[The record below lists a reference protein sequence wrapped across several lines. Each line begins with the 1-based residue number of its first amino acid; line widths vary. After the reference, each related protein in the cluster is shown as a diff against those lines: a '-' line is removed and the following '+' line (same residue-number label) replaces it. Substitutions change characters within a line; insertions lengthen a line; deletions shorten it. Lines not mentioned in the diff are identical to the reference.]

1 MTQKDL
7 FQTVTSSRLDT
18 RANHSPS
25 RESKK
30 AQKMTATS
38 GRTSLELLHKKDPL
52 GAFSK
57 TFMVT
62 SQWVSTKCSL
72 TWKAKATPR
81 GRLLFQ
87 LAVST
92 LPTKETDS
100 GLWATPNTMDHLPQ
114 RSEEATR
121 KMQEGHRKGRSKPSN
136 LREQVDEKT
145 MDLYIKTWPT
155 PRASDVEGGIVQNVE
170 LENGT
175 FSRKNKDGV
184 RWGVKLR
191 DAVNHVEKMWPTPLS
206 SDYKNMDTANQMS
219 LSTSVKM
226 WPTATTQDNPQV
238 RGEGKTVGTKRG
250 TTLGGAVRMW
260 PTPVARDHKGGYQG
274 GRVRNG
280 KVSWDSLDV
289 AVQHTDNQE
298 KTGGQLNPMFVEW
311 LMGYPKG
318 WTELKD

>member
-7 FQTVTSSRLDT
+7 FQTVTSSQRDI

-30 AQKMTATS
+30 AQKTTATS
-38 GRTSLELLHKKDPL
+38 GRLSLELLHKKDRL
-52 GAFSK
+52 GSVSK

-72 TWKAKATPR
+72 TWKAKATPQ

-92 LPTKETDS
+92 LPIKETDS
-100 GLWATPNTMDHLPQ
+100 GLW
-114 RSEEATR
+114 
-121 KMQEGHRKGRSKPSN
+121 
-136 LREQVDEKT
+136 
-145 MDLYIKTWPT
+145 PT
-155 PRASDVEGGIVQNVE
+155 PTAMTGGTGVAP
-170 LENGT
+170 
-175 FSRKNKDGV
+175 SHKDGSHG
-184 RWGVKLR
+184 WNIGA
-191 DAVNHVEKMWPTPLS
+191 AVN
-206 SDYKNMDTANQMS
+206 DS
-219 LSTSVKM
+219 LSK
-226 WPTATTQDNPQV
+226 NPI
-238 RGEGKTVGTKRG
+238 
-250 TTLGGAVRMW
+250 RMW

-274 GRVRNG
+274 GRIRNG

-318 WTELKD
+318 WTE

>member
-1 MTQKDL
+1 MSAPSTQMDL
-7 FQTVTSSRLDT
+7 EELTSLSVGSH
-18 RANHSPS
+18 ASPGV
-25 RESKK
+25 RPGSKE
-30 AQKMTATS
+30 ARKMTATS

-145 MDLYIKTWPT
+145 MSLWPT
-155 PRASDVEGGIVQNVE
+155 PTAMTGGTGVAP
-170 LENGT
+170 
-175 FSRKNKDGV
+175 SHKDGSHG
-184 RWGVKLR
+184 WNIGA
-191 DAVNHVEKMWPTPLS
+191 AVNDSLSKNPIRMWPTPLS

-219 LSTSVKM
+219 LSTSV
-226 WPTATTQDNPQV
+226 
-238 RGEGKTVGTKRG
+238 
-250 TTLGGAVRMW
+250 RMW

-274 GRVRNG
+274 GRIRNG

-318 WTELKD
+318 WTDLNV

>member
-1 MTQKDL
+1 
-7 FQTVTSSRLDT
+7 
-18 RANHSPS
+18 
-25 RESKK
+25 
-30 AQKMTATS
+30 
-38 GRTSLELLHKKDPL
+38 
-52 GAFSK
+52 
-57 TFMVT
+57 
-62 SQWVSTKCSL
+62 
-72 TWKAKATPR
+72 
-81 GRLLFQ
+81 LFQ

-92 LPTKETDS
+92 LPIKETDFGS
-100 GLWATPNTMDHLPQ
+100 SPTVN
-114 RSEEATR
+114 
-121 KMQEGHRKGRSKPSN
+121 
-136 LREQVDEKT
+136 
-145 MDLYIKTWPT
+145 WPT
-155 PRASDVEGGIVQNVE
+155 PSASDVEGGIAQDVK

-175 FSRKNKDGV
+175 FSRKNKEGV

-191 DAVNHVEKMWPTPLS
+191 DAVNHAEKMWPTP
-206 SDYKNMDTANQMS
+206 
-219 LSTSVKM
+219 
-226 WPTATTQDNPQV
+226 TTQDNPQV

-274 GRVRNG
+274 GRIRNG

>member
-7 FQTVTSSRLDT
+7 FQTVTSSQRDI

-30 AQKMTATS
+30 AQKTTATS
-38 GRTSLELLHKKDPL
+38 GRLSLELLHKKDRL

-72 TWKAKATPR
+72 TWKAKATPQ

-92 LPTKETDS
+92 LPIKETDS
-100 GLWATPNTMDHLPQ
+100 GLW
-114 RSEEATR
+114 
-121 KMQEGHRKGRSKPSN
+121 
-136 LREQVDEKT
+136 
-145 MDLYIKTWPT
+145 PT
-155 PRASDVEGGIVQNVE
+155 PTAMTGGTGVAP
-170 LENGT
+170 
-175 FSRKNKDGV
+175 SHKDGSHG
-184 RWGVKLR
+184 WNIGA
-191 DAVNHVEKMWPTPLS
+191 AVNDSLSKNPIRMWPTPLS
-206 SDYKNMDTANQMS
+206 SDHKNMDTANQMS

-226 WPTATTQDNPQV
+226 WPT
-238 RGEGKTVGTKRG
+238 
-250 TTLGGAVRMW
+250 
-260 PTPVARDHKGGYQG
+260 PVARDHKGGYQG
-274 GRVRNG
+274 GRIRNG

>member
-7 FQTVTSSRLDT
+7 FQTVTSSQRDI
-18 RANHSPS
+18 RANLFQS

-30 AQKMTATS
+30 AQKTTATS
-38 GRTSLELLHKKDPL
+38 GRLSLELLHKKDRL

-72 TWKAKATPR
+72 TWKAKATPQ

-87 LAVST
+87 LAVSM
-92 LPTKETDS
+92 LPIKETDS

-145 MDLYIKTWPT
+145 MSLWPT
-155 PRASDVEGGIVQNVE
+155 PTAMTGGTGVAP
-170 LENGT
+170 
-175 FSRKNKDGV
+175 SHKDGSHG
-184 RWGVKLR
+184 WNIGA
-191 DAVNHVEKMWPTPLS
+191 AVNDSLSKNPIRMWPTPLS
-206 SDYKNMDTANQMS
+206 SDHKNMDTANQMS

-226 WPTATTQDNPQV
+226 WPTPTTQDNPQV
-238 RGEGKTVGTKRG
+238 RGEGKTIGTKRG

-274 GRVRNG
+274 GRIRNG

>member
-7 FQTVTSSRLDT
+7 FQTVTSSRRDT
-18 RANHSPS
+18 HVSPSPS

-92 LPTKETDS
+92 LPIKETDS

-145 MDLYIKTWPT
+145 MSLWPT
-155 PRASDVEGGIVQNVE
+155 PTAMTGGTSVAP
-170 LENGT
+170 
-175 FSRKNKDGV
+175 SHKDGSHG
-184 RWGVKLR
+184 WNIGA
-191 DAVNHVEKMWPTPLS
+191 AVNDSLSKNPIRMWPTPLS

-226 WPTATTQDNPQV
+226 WPTPTTQDNPQV

-318 WTELKD
+318 WTE